1 MKRIAVF
8 CGSNKGTRAAYAA
21 AAENLGSQLAK
32 RGIELV
38 YGGGCVGLMGILLTR
53 RSKTADTSSA

>member
-1 MKRIAVF
+1 MPPRRKT
-8 CGSNKGTRAAYAA
+8 S
-21 AAENLGSQLAK
+21 GSQLAK

-38 YGGGCVGLMGILLTR
+38 YGGGLCGIDAAFLLTR